1 MTLLTEHPKVGPL
14 LERAR
19 LTYKDGSKTSGMFFD
34 DESIAALLAAIL
46 AAVGEGEGLDFDKAF
61 EDAYGYPRHTSVLG
75 APKYEFPLN
84 EAIQSQHRA
93 RVGALKQRIAEL
105 EAWKREVCGLVGE
118 SARAEEDWGKTLD
131 RLCRVVTRKE
141 AP

>member
-1 MTLLTEHPKVGPL
+1 MTPLTEHPKVGPL

-46 AAVGEGEGLDFDKAF
+46 AAVGEGEEGLDISAGH
-61 EDAYGYPRHTSVLG
+61 DALASEGYDCLC
-75 APKYEFPLN
+75 
-84 EAIQSQHRA
+84 EALDRQHRA

-105 EAWKREVCGLVGE
+105 ERE
-118 SARAEEDWGKTLD
+118 RNDII
-131 RLCRVVTRKE
+131 RII
-141 AP
+141 P